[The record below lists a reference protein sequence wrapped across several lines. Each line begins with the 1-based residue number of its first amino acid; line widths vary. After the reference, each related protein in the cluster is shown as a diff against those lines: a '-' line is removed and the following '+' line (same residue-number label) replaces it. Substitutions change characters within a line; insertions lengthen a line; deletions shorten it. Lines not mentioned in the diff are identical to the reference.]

1 MKKVYLVC
9 QDDYS
14 KTPLFATD
22 SYNDALHFAASLS
35 DSRTDTKDLVKSMP
49 FLTNAPV
56 KLDPSNLDAVVDHT
70 IKATLKAF
78 EAVSGNEA
86 STDAAN

>member
-9 QDDYS
+9 KDDYS

-35 DSRTDTKDLVKSMP
+35 DSRTDTKDLVKSIP
-49 FLTNAPV
+49 FLTNAPA

-70 IKATLKAF
+70 INATIKAY
-78 EAVSGNEA
+78 EAVSNKEA
-86 STDAAN
+86 GTDAAH